1 MLKKV
6 LIANRGEIALRV
18 LRACKEL
25 GIRTVAV
32 YSKAD
37 RDLLHV
43 RLADEALCIGPASS
57 KESYLNTPSIIAAAE
72 ATQAQAIH
80 PGYGFLSENADFA
93 DAVEQSGFI
102 FIGPRAETIRMMG
115 NKVAAIE
122 AMKAAGVPTVPGSDG
137 AVSADTAVAIA
148 QRIGLPIIIKA
159 AAGGGGRGMRVVT
172 DIDALLDSLA
182 VTQAEAK
189 AAFGDDTVYMEKFL
203 QHPRHV
209 EIQVLG
215 DGEGNAIHL
224 GDRDCSLQR
233 RHQKV
238 VEEASV

>member
-137 AVSADTAVAIA
+137 AVTADTAVAMA

-172 DIDALLDSLA
+172 DIDALLDSLYPSRKPKQKRLLVMTRCIWKSFYNIRA
-182 VTQAEAK
+182 
-189 AAFGDDTVYMEKFL
+189 MSKF
-203 QHPRHV
+203 
-209 EIQVLG
+209 
-215 DGEGNAIHL
+215 
-224 GDRDCSLQR
+224 
-233 RHQKV
+233 KF
-238 VEEASV
+238 

>member
-25 GIRTVAV
+25 GISTVAV

-159 AAGGGGRGMRVVT
+159 AAGG
-172 DIDALLDSLA
+172 
-182 VTQAEAK
+182 
-189 AAFGDDTVYMEKFL
+189 
-203 QHPRHV
+203 
-209 EIQVLG
+209 
-215 DGEGNAIHL
+215 
-224 GDRDCSLQR
+224 DRY
-233 RHQKV
+233 
-238 VEEASV
+238 

>member
-72 ATQAQAIH
+72 AGGEIEEAVAVDV
-80 PGYGFLSENADFA
+80 EN
-93 DAVEQSGFI
+93 V
-102 FIGPRAETIRMMG
+102 RAERRPPDQCRRV
-115 NKVAAIE
+115 VAAE
-122 AMKAAGVPTVPGSDG
+122 GVD
-137 AVSADTAVAIA
+137 
-148 QRIGLPIIIKA
+148 
-159 AAGGGGRGMRVVT
+159 AGGF
-172 DIDALLDSLA
+172 
-182 VTQAEAK
+182 EAREIPGECGAHRSRQGCAQLGQLVARK
-189 AAFGDDTVYMEKFL
+189 ERPDHCAAT
-203 QHPRHV
+203 
-209 EIQVLG
+209 
-215 DGEGNAIHL
+215 
-224 GDRDCSLQR
+224 
-233 RHQKV
+233 
-238 VEEASV
+238 